1 MGKTSTN
8 TLRQD
13 SACCGQ
19 RMPDGWGGLS
29 RIRQG
34 REWKWSE
41 GGRQGQ
47 TTQAL
52 TEGVGNLDFIL
63 CALEK

>member
-1 MGKTSTN
+1 M
-8 TLRQD
+8 D
-13 SACCGQ
+13 